1 MSIDIDTFQ
10 LQGSNNDRS
19 KRVPICKL
27 LKRNVSKLNEND
39 ANFQD
44 AMT

>member
-1 MSIDIDTFQ
+1 MIDPSECPFA
-10 LQGSNNDRS
+10 NF
-19 KRVPICKL
+19 